1 MNKDILLKICSETLA
16 KTKVQVWYNK
26 NLEDK
31 PQENTITQ
39 LLKGIAD
46 NEISI
51 REALHI
57 SFIVGFQWSVNFKNE

>member
-1 MNKDILLKICSETLA
+1 MNKDILLKICSETLQ
-16 KTKVQVWYNK
+16 KVKVQVWYNEK
-26 NLEDK
+26 MKDK

-39 LLKGIAD
+39 LLKGISD

-57 SFIVGFQWSVNFKNE
+57 SFIVGYQWNNNFEA